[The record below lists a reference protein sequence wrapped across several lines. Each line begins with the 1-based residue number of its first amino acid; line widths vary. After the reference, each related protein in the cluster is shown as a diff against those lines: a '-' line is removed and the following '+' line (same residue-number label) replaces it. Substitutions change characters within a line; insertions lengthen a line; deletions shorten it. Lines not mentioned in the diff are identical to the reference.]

1 MFLHTYHNTYIIY
14 ILTNRLPHRNL
25 MVVFFSDRQLY
36 IIILY
41 AFNILIDFEQAP
53 PFYPDSYYSYES
65 DALNATVNRP
75 PAIIYDFGYIYDNK
89 NNIVITI
96 LFLYGSSSEIYI
108 IKIIIIITIRLVS
121 LNTIS
126 SLLMY
131 SFT

>member
-1 MFLHTYHNTYIIY
+1 
-14 ILTNRLPHRNL
+14 

-89 NNIVITI
+89 II
-96 LFLYGSSSEIYI
+96 LLLLYYFYMDRRQKFI
-108 IKIIIIITIRLVS
+108 
-121 LNTIS
+121 
-126 SLLMY
+126 
-131 SFT
+131 